1 MQLADTLIGA
11 TYATH
16 GMTLYTVND
25 KHYKVIKELEVFVF
39 RP

>member
-11 TYATH
+11 TCTTH
-16 GMTLYTVND
+16 EMTLYTAND
-25 KHYKVIKELEVFVF
+25 KHYKVIKGLEIFVF